1 MKRYFSLCGLL
12 ILAITAQAAL
22 PSLVDNQPLP
32 SLAPMLQNITPAVVN
47 ISSNIRTRTR
57 GGHSLFNDPFFRRFF
72 NQPPIQQRKRQSL
85 GSGVIIDA
93 AQGYVLTNHHVID
106 EAEQIQ
112 VTLKDGRDLTA
123 KLLGSDSET
132 DVALL
137 QIPAER
143 LQAVSFADSNA
154 LRVGDFVVAIGS
166 PFGLQQTV
174 TSGIVSA
181 VGRSG
186 LGIEG
191 YENFIQTDASI
202 NPGNSGGPLVNLRG
216 ELVGINTA
224 ILAPS
229 GGNVGIG
236 FAIPSNRAQAIMR
249 QIVDFGDVSRGTFGV
264 SVQDL
269 TADLAQAM
277 GLQDLAG
284 AMVNAVDADSPAE
297 QAGLR
302 TGDIVVQINQHPVK
316 NAADLLTQ
324 LGLTRIDEQVR
335 LQIYRN
341 GRKRTLAARI
351 ADPLAS
357 FTAGETVARPFQGAY
372 LKAIL
377 DQSHLGEHAGI
388 HVGRVEPESR
398 AWKLGLRDDD
408 VIFDVN
414 RQRVKTLDAL
424 RQWGEGIHIWHLRL
438 RRGQRLLTLSS
449 R

>member
-1 MKRYFSLCGLL
+1 M
-12 ILAITAQAAL
+12 TA
-22 PSLVDNQPLP
+22 
-32 SLAPMLQNITPAVVN
+32 T
-47 ISSNIRTRTR
+47 
-57 GGHSLFNDPFFRRFF
+57 
-72 NQPPIQQRKRQSL
+72 
-85 GSGVIIDA
+85 
-93 AQGYVLTNHHVID
+93 
-106 EAEQIQ
+106 
-112 VTLKDGRDLTA
+112 
-123 KLLGSDSET
+123 LLGSDAET

-181 VGRSG
+181 IGRSG

-216 ELVGINTA
+216 ELIGINTA

-249 QIVDFGDVSRGTFGV
+249 QIVDYGDVSRGTFGV
-264 SVQDL
+264 GVQDL

-284 AMVNAVDADSPAE
+284 AMVNAVEADSPAE

-302 TGDIVVQINQHPVK
+302 TGDVVVQINQHPVK
-316 NAADLLTQ
+316 NAADMQTQ
-324 LGLTRIDEQVR
+324 LGLTRVGDQVR

-341 GRKRTLAARI
+341 GRQRTLSARI

-357 FTAGETVARPFQGAY
+357 FTAGETLARPFQGGY
-372 LKAIL
+372 LQAVVDK
-377 DQSHLGEHAGI
+377 SHLGENTGI
-388 HVGRVEPESR
+388 LVGKVEPDSR
-398 AWKLGLRDDD
+398 AWKIGLRDED
-408 VIFDVN
+408 VIFNIN

-424 RQWGEGIHIWHLRL
+424 RQWNHVWHLRL
-438 RRGQRLLTLSS
+438 RRGRQLLTLSS